1 MKTFYIEEKMTIEEK
16 ELFVSRITD
25 TSQEFYFTHE
35 QFQNRLYGRTKIKP
49 AEKIAMKQILNEIRQ
64 NIQVNLI

>member
-16 ELFVSRITD
+16 ELFVCRITD
-25 TSQEFYFTHE
+25 ASQEFHFTQE

-49 AEKIAMKQILNEIRQ
+49 VEKIAM
-64 NIQVNLI
+64 

>member
-25 TSQEFYFTHE
+25 SSQEFHFTHE

-49 AEKIAMKQILNEIRQ
+49 VEKIAMKQILNEIRQ

>member
-1 MKTFYIEEKMTIEEK
+1 MKTFYIEEKMTIEEI
-16 ELFVSRITD
+16 ELFVNRLIDKT
-25 TSQEFYFTHE
+25 QEFHFTHE

-49 AEKIAMKQILNEIRQ
+49 VEKIAMKQILNEIRQ